1 MPVCCKNAAAFGGKM
16 PSKKYQKMSEN
27 IVGKCC
33 RIMPTENAAEN
44 RKMPK
49 NKPTRRQLRKNLLQK
64 VKKNRQKLS
73 EGIVKYRNK

>member
-1 MPVCCKNAAAFGGKM
+1 
-16 PSKKYQKMSEN
+16 
-27 IVGKCC
+27 
-33 RIMPTENAAEN
+33 MPTENAAEN